1 MCEIKICKASAVDRR
16 GGITTYCN
24 LIKTIIIFN
33 NFLKVNKMKGILG
46 DKLKKASWVSVK
58 VWLAI
63 LQTNIN
69 HGGYETCTMRLHIK
83 S

>member
-1 MCEIKICKASAVDRR
+1 
-16 GGITTYCN
+16 
-24 LIKTIIIFN
+24 
-33 NFLKVNKMKGILG
+33 MKGILG